1 MTQDPD
7 TERNAVPEREKELR
21 EKEYQA
27 YQLRLLNEYLRELF
41 FLEDRRELAEQ
52 FLLMCMGAVGTD
64 RALLLV
70 FDEQDETALYYRGFK
85 ESRVQ
90 SLREDAFLQAQKYF
104 ARDDRDNEL
113 LPKQILVISTNEQE
127 AARDIRLPWPADSC
141 FIVRWDLDSG
151 CFGYLVLGPKLDG
164 SVYSDLDSDFLLQL
178 SQVLMDSLQM
188 VRSRDEIHRLNADLM
203 RKNQELSQTIE
214 ELKKSHETIS
224 ILQRTRDRLHGLIH
238 SEAARLERVSAW
250 DFVFIIAVT
259 LTISLLYN
267 TTSPGGVS
275 LTPATWSLPEP
286 EMIDTDRAA
295 EIYEQDGA
303 VFVDARP
310 NEFFEQEKIRDAVNL
325 PSNLFDFIYMMH
337 FAQLDPEEKIIVYG
351 RNISRRYD
359 ETVAFELEERGHT
372 RVLVM
377 PGGLGEW
384 KDRGLPVKP

>member
-1 MTQDPD
+1 MVQNSDA
-7 TERNAVPEREKELR
+7 ERSAAPEREKELR
-21 EKEYQA
+21 EGEYQA

-41 FLEDRRELAEQ
+41 FLEDRREIAEQ

-64 RALLLV
+64 KGLLLV
-70 FDEQDETALYYRGFK
+70 FDEQEESALHYRGFK

-90 SLREDAFLQAQKYF
+90 RLREDAFLQAQKHF

-127 AARDIRLPWPADSC
+127 AARDSRLPWPADSC
-141 FIVRWDLDSG
+141 FIVRWNLDSG
-151 CFGYLVLGPKLDG
+151 CYGYLVLGPKLDG
-164 SVYSDLDSDFLLQL
+164 SVYFDLDRDFLLQL

-203 RKNQELSQTIE
+203 RKNQELSRTIE

-238 SEAARLERVSAW
+238 REAARLERVSAW

-286 EMIDTDRAA
+286 EMIDTDSAA

-337 FAQLDPEEKIIVYG
+337 FAQLDPEKKIIVYG

-359 ETVAFELEERGHT
+359 EIVAFELEERGHE

-384 KDRGLPVKP
+384 KAEGMPVKP